1 MKNIDIKPH
10 TPQCGIPKKLRYS
23 PVLNSGATENRI
35 RHDLRAKPVA
45 LHGRFA
51 HRADPIALP
60 PRPGLHIKPGRDFI
74 AHHEIA

>member
-10 TPQCGIPKKLRYS
+10 APQCGIPEKLRYS

-45 LHGRFA
+45 LHDRFA
-51 HRADPIALP
+51 HKADPIALP
-60 PRPGLHIKPGRDFI
+60 TGPCLHIKPGRDFI

>member
-10 TPQCGIPKKLRYS
+10 VPQCGIPKKLRYS

-35 RHDLRAKPVA
+35 RCDLRAKPVA
-45 LHGRFA
+45 LP
-51 HRADPIALP
+51 DPIALP
-60 PRPGLHIKPGRDFI
+60 TGTCLHIKPGRDFI